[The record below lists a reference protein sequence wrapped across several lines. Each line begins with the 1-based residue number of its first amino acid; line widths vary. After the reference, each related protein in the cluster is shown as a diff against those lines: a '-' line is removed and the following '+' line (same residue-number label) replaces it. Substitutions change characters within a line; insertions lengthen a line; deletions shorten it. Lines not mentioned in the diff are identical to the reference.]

1 MTIRVISQNTAE
13 RNAETRRL
21 FLECKPYLDKGHSLT
36 KATQIVL
43 GVNHQ
48 SYTQRHWYKELRKY
62 AESLGYEGR
71 V

>member
-1 MTIRVISQNTAE
+1 MTIKVISQTTEE
-13 RNAETRRL
+13 RNKETKEL
-21 FLECKPYLDKGHSLT
+21 FLKCKPYLDKGHSLT

-48 SYTQRHWYKELRKY
+48 SYTQRHWYKELRNY
-62 AESLGYEGR
+62 AESQGYNGR

>member
-13 RNAETRRL
+13 RNAETKRL
-21 FLECKPYLDKGHSLT
+21 FLECKPYLDKGVSL
-36 KATQIVL
+36 ARAAQIVT

-48 SYTQRHWYKELRKY
+48 SYTQRHWYRELREY
-62 AESLGYEGR
+62 AESKGYRGR